1 MQPSVNLD
9 AKAPELNNLARWFS
23 VPEPV
28 PVPVPDRFFG
38 HGLGHA
44 SWHGHKRK
52 FHNSMVN
59 KLLSAKWGSYLIL
72 IPNLKSDHVQVFVLK
87 ILLKILK
94 LIPKDTKI
102 AEAKLEMILRIVV
115 LASAG
120 NKTIHHIRKNHKG
133 TPTGVT
139 VRNTLK
145 LMFSDISLT
154 EEILNR
160 LLSQLVNKKVLR
172 GSPIVN
178 SDVLLV
184 EYYGSEEKDVE
195 EIRSRFGIETS
206 HRQMHEARAR
216 TASRS
221 PVLRYF
227 FVGMGFILRNVW
239 IYLHF
244 HILYKKRQ
252 GARCYLLL
260 IWIPAFAEM
269 TRVYCLLLIW
279 ILAFAGITGI
289 YCLLVIWIPAFA
301 GMTCRYDH

>member
-9 AKAPELNNLARWFS
+9 A
-23 VPEPV
+23 
-28 PVPVPDRFFG
+28 
-38 HGLGHA
+38 
-44 SWHGHKRK
+44 
-52 FHNSMVN
+52 
-59 KLLSAKWGSYLIL
+59 
-72 IPNLKSDHVQVFVLK
+72 NLKSDHVQVFVLK

-94 LIPKDTKI
+94 VIPKDTKI

-120 NKTIHHIRKNHKG
+120 NKTIHHVCKNHKG

-195 EIRSRFGIETS
+195 EIRRSQAKNGTTRFHGYATVYINLS
-206 HRQMHEARAR
+206 GQ
-216 TASRS
+216 
-221 PVLRYF
+221 RY
-227 FVGMGFILRNVW
+227 
-239 IYLHF
+239 
-244 HILYKKRQ
+244 
-252 GARCYLLL
+252 
-260 IWIPAFAEM
+260 
-269 TRVYCLLLIW
+269 T
-279 ILAFAGITGI
+279 LAIT
-289 YCLLVIWIPAFA
+289 
-301 GMTCRYDH
+301 